1 MLTQWLCINPIYA
14 KPLRDISSVLEQCDL
29 IMEDLQGSMEEDTMC
44 GLPEDIKEALGKLAG
59 NNMKLLQIF
68 EYLVMAKKKQDAGG
82 NLCTAN

>member
-1 MLTQWLCINPIYA
+1 
-14 KPLRDISSVLEQCDL
+14 
-29 IMEDLQGSMEEDTMC
+29 MEEDIMC

-82 NLCTAN
+82 NLCTVN